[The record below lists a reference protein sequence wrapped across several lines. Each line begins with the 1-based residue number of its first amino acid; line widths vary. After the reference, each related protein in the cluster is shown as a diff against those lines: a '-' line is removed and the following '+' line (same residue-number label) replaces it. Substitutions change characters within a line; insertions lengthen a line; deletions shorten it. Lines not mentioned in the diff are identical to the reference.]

1 MSVRGYQFRIAGRSR
16 KIRKIPRQAGLVHD
30 GPPARRGR
38 MSWRR
43 HWRRR
48 AGSYLWSRTDKTR
61 RSWGK
66 RHRQAGR
73 RMTGKHGNKV
83 PGRILP
89 TRITETDVAVEKQGI
104 YRPAETPLHASVL
117 PNQGRIRQ
125 NIEVLPY
132 EEGYRQGLYD
142 GGEAKVEKWIPKQ
155 MVLLE
160 LTVDDVIQ
168 AGIQSLTGSLIQ
180 VLTTADVSQE
190 LDDAIKNARPFSLV
204 RLGDGELLTLAH
216 DTVMSIE
223 EVRRWGS
230 FLPYAGVNLPDS
242 HVRLELSKAISSASI
257 VGIPKSRHPS
267 YQGLLFPVLRYFG
280 INYRT
285 LKMTSSTVNYALNE
299 EGRLRQLLTGRK
311 VLLIGNEAPGLAKHL
326 RSLGIQVQGV
336 IAPVLG
342 VTDIQRVMN
351 QIAHI
356 EFDIAFVSAGVAAVI
371 LCARIANE
379 LGKAA
384 LDMGHL
390 ADKITSGEISLT

>member
-1 MSVRGYQFRIAGRSR
+1 
-16 KIRKIPRQAGLVHD
+16 
-30 GPPARRGR
+30 
-38 MSWRR
+38 
-43 HWRRR
+43 
-48 AGSYLWSRTDKTR
+48 
-61 RSWGK
+61 
-66 RHRQAGR
+66 
-73 RMTGKHGNKV
+73 MTGKHGNKV

-89 TRITETDVAVEKQGI
+89 TRIAETDVAVEKQGI
-104 YRPAETPLHASVL
+104 FRPAETPLHASVL
-117 PNQGRIRQ
+117 PNQRRMRQ
-125 NIEVLPY
+125 KIEVLPY

-155 MVLLE
+155 MVLPE

-180 VLTTADVSQE
+180 ILTTADVFQE

-257 VGIPKSRHPS
+257 VGIPNSRHPS
-267 YQGLLFPVLRYFG
+267 YQGLLFPVFRYFG

>member
-1 MSVRGYQFRIAGRSR
+1 MRRMLPAPIDGKNEAVKDHRIS
-16 KIRKIPRQAGLVHD
+16 KSTKIPLR
-30 GPPARRGR
+30 
-38 MSWRR
+38 
-43 HWRRR
+43 
-48 AGSYLWSRTDKTR
+48 
-61 RSWGK
+61 
-66 RHRQAGR
+66 
-73 RMTGKHGNKV
+73 
-83 PGRILP
+83 
-89 TRITETDVAVEKQGI
+89 
-104 YRPAETPLHASVL
+104 ASVL
-117 PNQGRIRQ
+117 PDRVGIRQ
-125 NIEVLPY
+125 NIDALPY

-142 GGEAKVEKWIPKQ
+142 GGEAKVEKWLPNQ
-155 MVLLE
+155 MVLPE

-168 AGIQSLTGSLIQ
+168 AGIQSLTGSLIPI
-180 VLTTADVSQE
+180 LTTVDVSQE
-190 LDDAIKNARPFSLV
+190 LAEAIKNARPFSLV

-242 HVRLELSKAISSASI
+242 RVRLELAKAISSASI
-257 VGIPKSRHPS
+257 VGIPESRHPS

-280 INYRT
+280 INYRS

-299 EGRLRQLLTGRK
+299 EGRLRQLLTGRR

-326 RSLGIQVQGV
+326 RSLGIQVQGI

-356 EFDIAFVSAGVAAVI
+356 EFDIAFVSAGIAAVI

-390 ADKITSGEISLT
+390 ADKITSGELSLT